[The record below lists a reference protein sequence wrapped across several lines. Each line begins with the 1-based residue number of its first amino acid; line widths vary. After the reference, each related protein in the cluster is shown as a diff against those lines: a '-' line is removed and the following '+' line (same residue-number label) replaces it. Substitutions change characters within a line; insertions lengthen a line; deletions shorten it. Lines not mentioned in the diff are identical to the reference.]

1 MKRLFFLL
9 ALCLVLCGCDSFFDG
24 SYHSR
29 SLHEEQDSHIQSTI
43 IANDTQTLQDVMEDL
58 VSTGTA
64 SAVIN
69 VTDFESVP
77 VKNAMAAV
85 SDYIC
90 TGYPLGAWAVD
101 ELTYEIGPSGSVQA
115 ISVNITYHYSQAQ
128 MRRVRTVA
136 DMEAARAVIG
146 QALSNCETELVLL
159 VQQYEKMD
167 FGQMVSD
174 HADEN
179 PNTIMETPQVIT
191 GIYPD
196 MGTSRVVELNFT
208 YQTSRDALRNM
219 QNQVQ
224 PVFSAA
230 RLYVSGDHSDIQK
243 FSQLYAFLMERF
255 DYTIETSI
263 TPAYSL
269 LCYGVGDSRA
279 FATVYA
285 AMCRRADLECLVIT
299 GTRDG
304 KPWSWNMFC
313 DNGQYY
319 HLDLLQSAENGRFTV
334 LTDDQMEGYVWDYS
348 AYPSAAE

>member
-9 ALCLVLCGCDSFFDG
+9 ALCLLLCGCDSFFDG

-43 IANDTQTLQDVMEDL
+43 IANNTQTLQDVMENL

-69 VTDFESVP
+69 VTDFESGP

-85 SDYIC
+85 CDYIR

-101 ELTYEIGPSGSVQA
+101 DLSYEIGLSGSVQA
-115 ISVNITYHYSQAQ
+115 ISVSITYHYSQAQ
-128 MRRVRTVA
+128 MRRVRTVS
-136 DMEAARAVIG
+136 DMETAEAVIG
-146 QALSNCETELVLL
+146 QALNNCDTEIVLL
-159 VQQYEKMD
+159 VQQYEKTD
-167 FGQMVSD
+167 FSQLVSD
-174 HADEN
+174 HANAN
-179 PNTIMETPQVIT
+179 PNMIMETPQVIT
-191 GIYPD
+191 GVYPD
-196 MGTSRVVELNFT
+196 MGSSRVVELNFT

-230 RLYVSGDHSDIQK
+230 RLYVSGDGSEIQK

-255 DYTIETSI
+255 DYTHETSI

-269 LCYGVGDSRA
+269 LCHGVGDSKA

-285 AMCRRADLECLVIT
+285 AMCRKAELECMVIT

-313 DNGQYY
+313 DNGRYY
-319 HLDLLQSAENGRFTV
+319 HLDLLQSAEAGRFTV
-334 LTDDQMEGYVWDYS
+334 LTDSQMDGYVWDYS
-348 AYPSAAE
+348 AYPSAEK

>member
-1 MKRLFFLL
+1 MKRLFFL
-9 ALCLVLCGCDSFFDG
+9 ATLCLLLCGCDSFFDG
-24 SYHSR
+24 NYHSR

-58 VSTGTA
+58 VSTGTS

-69 VTDFESVP
+69 VTDFTSGP

-90 TGYPLGAWAVD
+90 TGFPMGAWAVD

-146 QALSNCETELVLL
+146 QALSNCETEIVLL
-159 VQQYEKMD
+159 VQQYEKTD
-167 FGQMVSD
+167 FAQMVSD

-179 PNTIMETPQVIT
+179 PNTVMETPQVIA
-191 GIYPD
+191 GVYPD
-196 MGTSRVVELNFT
+196 MGTNRVVELNFT
-208 YQTSRDALRNM
+208 YQTSRDSLRNM

-230 RLYVSGDHSDIQK
+230 RLYVSGDGSDIQK

-255 DYTIETSI
+255 DYTFETSI

-269 LCYGVGDSRA
+269 LCYGVGDSKA

-285 AMCRRADLECLVIT
+285 AMCRRAELECLVIT

-304 KPWSWNMFC
+304 EPHSWNMFC
-313 DNGQYY
+313 DNGRYY

-348 AYPSAAE
+348 AYPSAVK